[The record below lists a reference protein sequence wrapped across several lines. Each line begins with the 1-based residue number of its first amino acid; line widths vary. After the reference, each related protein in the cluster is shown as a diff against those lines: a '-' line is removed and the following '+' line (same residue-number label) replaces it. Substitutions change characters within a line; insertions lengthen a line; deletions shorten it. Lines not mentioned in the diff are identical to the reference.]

1 MNWFE
6 SIRLALLSIYS
17 HKLRSILTTLGVMIG
32 VLTVIGMLALIDG
45 LNRMV
50 HSQLSSIGSTTLYV
64 QKFSWVMNHE
74 EFIKSRSRKNI
85 TIDDADAIREKVP
98 GILRIAPI
106 LTSAV
111 TVKSGSNELQAVEL
125 DGTTPE
131 YLFIA
136 NFSIVSGRPLTEI
149 DVRQRRQAAMVGATV
164 VKKIFGGRD
173 PVGSTILIG
182 AYHFDIIAQLG
193 PKGSLFGNDQDNMI
207 LIPFSTFTKL
217 FSGPVAE
224 RGPLS
229 ESVTIAIQ
237 PQNEN
242 LSPQIKENIRGLL
255 RQRRHVPPSKPDDFS
270 INTAEQL
277 LQTYK
282 AITNG
287 IFGLMIGV
295 TFLSLV
301 VGGIGIM
308 NIMLVSVS
316 ERIREIGIRK
326 AVGAQKKDIRNQFL
340 IEAITLS
347 SVGGIIGMLL
357 GFLIAWA
364 ISLIIH
370 LPAAV
375 SFWSVLLGFGF
386 SVMVGVFFG
395 WYPASRAATLNPID
409 ALRYE

>member
-1 MNWFE
+1 MSWVE
-6 SIRLALLSIYS
+6 SMRLALLSIGA

-45 LNRMV
+45 LNNMV

-74 EFIKSRSRKNI
+74 EFIKARSRKNI
-85 TIDDADAIREKVP
+85 TLDDADAIREKVP
-98 GILRIAPI
+98 GIIRLAPI

-111 TVKSGSNELQAVEL
+111 TAKSGSNELQAVEL
-125 DGTTPE
+125 NGTTPE

-164 VKKIFGGRD
+164 VKKIFGARD
-173 PVGSTILIG
+173 PVGGTILIG
-182 AYHFDIIAQLG
+182 PYHFDIIAQLG

-207 LIPFSTFTKL
+207 LIPISTFTKL

-270 INTAEQL
+270 INTADQL

-295 TFLSLV
+295 TVLSLV

-326 AVGAQKKDIRNQFL
+326 AVGAQRKDIRNQFL

-347 SVGGIIGMLL
+347 SVGGIIGMFL
-357 GFLIAWA
+357 GFLIAWG

-386 SVMVGVFFG
+386 SVLVGVFFG